1 MRVIITGGTG
11 QIGRV
16 LARELL
22 DAGHDVVV
30 LSRSPEAAS
39 GLPETAQLVQW
50 DARTADGWGQLVDGD
65 TAIVNLAG
73 ANLAG
78 SGFFPSRWT
87 PERKQIILQSRL
99 DAGRAVV
106 EAVEGAHVKP
116 QVVIQSSG
124 IGHYGFR
131 GDEITT
137 EANAAGDDFLARLT
151 VDWEASTAP
160 VTATGVRHVVI
171 RTGVVMDPHEG
182 ALLRL
187 LLPYRVFV
195 GGPMG
200 SGRQWL
206 SWIHPADEVAAIRFL
221 IKNRSAGGAFNL
233 CAPEPVTNAQFGQA
247 LSRVLGRPSWLP
259 IPGVVLRLALG
270 EVASTV
276 LEGQRAVPKRLLD
289 AGFVFRFPDTE
300 SALRDLLRKS

>member
-1 MRVIITGGTG
+1 MRVILTGGTG

-30 LSRSPEAAS
+30 LSRNPVAAT
-39 GLPETAQLVQW
+39 GLPAAVRLVQW
-50 DARTADGWGQLVDGD
+50 DAATANGWGELVDGD

-87 PERKQIILQSRL
+87 PERKHVILQSRL

-106 EAVEGAHVKP
+106 EAVARAKTKP

-124 IGHYGFR
+124 IGHYGSR
-131 GDEITT
+131 GDAVVT
-137 EANAAGDDFLARLT
+137 EADAAGRDFLARLT

-160 VTATGVRHVVI
+160 VTAAGVRHVVI
-171 RTGVVMDPHEG
+171 RTGVVLDPHEG
-182 ALLRL
+182 ALRRL
-187 LLPYRVFV
+187 LLPYRLFA

-206 SWIHPADEVAAIRFL
+206 SWIHPADEVAAVHFL
-221 IKNRSAGGAFNL
+221 IENRSAGGAFNL
-233 CAPEPVTNAQFGQA
+233 CAPEPVTNAHFGQA

-259 IPGVVLRLALG
+259 IPGGVLRLALG
-270 EVASTV
+270 EVAATV
-276 LEGQRAVPKRLLD
+276 LEGQRALPRRLLV
-289 AGFVFRFPDTE
+289 AGFEFRFPDAE
-300 SALRDLLRKS
+300 SALRDLLRRS